1 MLLDN
6 AKVAVFRRF
15 SGISIFTYHVYFKL
29 FLIDGNW
36 DWDGYKLVVLQSRK
50 DPGITVSAMSAVWH
64 NVWCSVGNY
73 IHVVSGSSLKIE
85 AQFTVHPHKRSIINS
100 MLTVGDGVWV
110 NIKQDST
117 LRLFHASSFQ
127 HLQDLDVGPSINR
140 LLCKSEPHMNT
151 RFYGGNGGIV
161 QEIRRMMFTCYEI

>member
-1 MLLDN
+1 
-6 AKVAVFRRF
+6 
-15 SGISIFTYHVYFKL
+15 
-29 FLIDGNW
+29 
-36 DWDGYKLVVLQSRK
+36 
-50 DPGITVSAMSAVWH
+50 MSAVRF

-73 IHVVSGSSLKIE
+73 VHVISASSLKIE
-85 AQFTVHPHKRSIINS
+85 AHFTVHPHKRSIINS

-140 LLCKSEPHMNT
+140 LLCKCI
-151 RFYGGNGGIV
+151 RLVAIV
-161 QEIRRMMFTCYEI
+161 I

>member
-1 MLLDN
+1 MQRWQYLEDFQVL
-6 AKVAVFRRF
+6 V
-15 SGISIFTYHVYFKL
+15 IIIIIMYFTL
-29 FLIDGNW
+29 FVIDGSW
-36 DWDGYKLVVLQSRK
+36 DWDGYKLVALQIRK

-73 IHVVSGSSLKIE
+73 IYVVSGSSLKIE

-140 LLCKSEPHMNT
+140 LLCKSVVKATTLCMRVRVCVT
-151 RFYGGNGGIV
+151 L
-161 QEIRRMMFTCYEI
+161 

>member
-1 MLLDN
+1 M
-6 AKVAVFRRF
+6 
-15 SGISIFTYHVYFKL
+15 
-29 FLIDGNW
+29 
-36 DWDGYKLVVLQSRK
+36 
-50 DPGITVSAMSAVWH
+50 VSAMSAVRF

-73 IHVVSGSSLKIE
+73 VHVISGSSLKVE
-85 AQFTVHPHKRSIINS
+85 AHFTVHPHKRSIISS

-140 LLCKSEPHMNT
+140 LLCKCN
-151 RFYGGNGGIV
+151 YGLLP
-161 QEIRRMMFTCYEI
+161 

>member
-15 SGISIFTYHVYFKL
+15 AGIYNIAVIVYFKA
-29 FLIDGNW
+29 FLTDGNW
-36 DWDGYKLVVLQSRK
+36 DWDGYKLIVLQSRK
-50 DPGITVSAMSAVWH
+50 DPGIAVSAMSAVWH

-140 LLCKSEPHMNT
+140 LLCKSLVKVTTVCVFDILIMVKCCIMTPCV
-151 RFYGGNGGIV
+151 FYL
-161 QEIRRMMFTCYEI
+161 

>member
-1 MLLDN
+1 MVINIRHLKGKVFVLLDN

-15 SGISIFTYHVYFKL
+15 AGTNNSIIFIVFTSFLSYF
-29 FLIDGNW
+29 IDGDW
-36 DWDGYKLVVLQSRK
+36 DWDNYKLITLQNKKDAGVV
-50 DPGITVSAMSAVWH
+50 VSTMSAVRF

-73 IHVVSGSSLKIE
+73 VHVVSASLLKVE
-85 AQFTVHPHKRSIINS
+85 AHFTVHPHKRSIINS

-140 LLCKSEPHMNT
+140 LLCKCVTIATSVLS
-151 RFYGGNGGIV
+151 IV
-161 QEIRRMMFTCYEI
+161 